1 LTGVTDERKWRTTS
15 EIVNMTG
22 IPESTIRRL
31 LSKFRQ
37 FLEVK
42 KRKGKR
48 YFSER
53 SAEILQD
60 IRQKKDSGMSYKDI
74 LKLYE
79 DKEESS
85 RIIDIEPTYERT
97 GERQITDERLREERL
112 LSILEGLQNA
122 LSTITEQ
129 NKKIDELTSEVDELK
144 DQLKEERLQREKD
157 KEEMNREVVKLF
169 QEITEMFYN
178 KK

>member
-1 LTGVTDERKWRTTS
+1 MTGVTDERKWRTTS
-15 EIVNMTG
+15 EVVNITG
-22 IPESTIRRL
+22 IPESTIRRIIE
-31 LSKFRQ
+31 KFRQ
-37 FLEVK
+37 FLDVK

-48 YFSER
+48 YFSNKAVEV
-53 SAEILQD
+53 LQD
-60 IRQKKDSGMSYKDI
+60 IRDRKQSGMSYNGI

-79 DKEESS
+79 EQEEAGV
-85 RIIDIEPTYERT
+85 IDIEPTFQRT
-97 GERQITDERLREERL
+97 GERQITGERLREERL

-129 NKKIDELTSEVDELK
+129 NKKIDELTDEVDELK